1 MSKAI
6 EIQYVSVLI
15 APSDIFIGLNVIR
28 ALSIIS
34 LLLVFSSSILVMVE
48 DIKAVNAFMSAKQTG
63 NFDNS
68 TISSDMIDCDYIEC
82 VALHVHR

>member
-1 MSKAI
+1 
-6 EIQYVSVLI
+6 
-15 APSDIFIGLNVIR
+15 
-28 ALSIIS
+28 
-34 LLLVFSSSILVMVE
+34 MVE

>member
-1 MSKAI
+1 
-6 EIQYVSVLI
+6 
-15 APSDIFIGLNVIR
+15 
-28 ALSIIS
+28 
-34 LLLVFSSSILVMVE
+34 MVE

-82 VALHVHR
+82 VVFHVHS